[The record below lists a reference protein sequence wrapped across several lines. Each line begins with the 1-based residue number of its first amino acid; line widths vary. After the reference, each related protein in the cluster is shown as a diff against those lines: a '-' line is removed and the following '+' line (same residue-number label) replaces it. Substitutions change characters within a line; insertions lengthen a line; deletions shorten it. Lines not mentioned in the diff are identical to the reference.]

1 MPSMTQPATHPVSRR
16 LEVQQHTI
24 LRALYEEFRV
34 VSAKADRAREAERL
48 AKQRFEDAL
57 LTAPKPGEV
66 DQTWIDAYVTSLHAD
81 V

>member
-1 MPSMTQPATHPVSRR
+1 MNEPPAQSAIRR
-16 LEVQQHTI
+16 QEIQQWNI

-48 AKQRFEDAL
+48 SRQRFEDAL
-57 LTAPKPGEV
+57 ITAPKPGEPN
-66 DQTWIDAYVTSLHAD
+66 QTWIDAYVSCLHSD